1 MSYTKILPSNLDS
14 MGFFSLFRCFNNT
27 PKNPKSPS
35 VIGAWANVTI
45 LARSIGRWGIAR
57 ITQTPY
63 SRWRSR
69 LVDRLVVLVEGD
81 RHV

>member
-1 MSYTKILPSNLDS
+1 MVSQKYCCQTFPEVFS
-14 MGFFSLFRCFNNT
+14 GFSID
-27 PKNPKSPS
+27 KNQP
-35 VIGAWANVTI
+35 
-45 LARSIGRWGIAR
+45 ARSISTGTIAHRLFTALSHWVIAR

-63 SRWRSR
+63 SQWRSL